1 MSLARYVLIVVGVL
15 AGSAL
20 LFALALQG
28 RLDAPSQRAAAFGAL
43 LAALN
48 TVLAHALL
56 CWARDRSLK
65 AYLIAVL
72 GGIAARMA
80 LVLGLLLAGLAAL
93 QLRPLPIV
101 LSLLG
106 YYAVFQVLEFYSLGK
121 ARTATLVA
129 R

>member
-1 MSLARYVLIVVGVL
+1 MSFTRYLLIVAAVL
-15 AGSAL
+15 AGSAA
-20 LFALALQG
+20 LFALVLPG
-28 RLDAPSQRAAAFGAL
+28 RIEPASQRAAAFGAL

-56 CWARDRSLK
+56 CWSRGRTLK

-80 LVLGLLLAGLAAL
+80 LVLGLLLVGLSAL

-101 LSLLG
+101 VSLLG
-106 YYAVFQVLEFYSLGK
+106 YYAVFQVLEFRSLK
-121 ARTATLVA
+121 TTPLARAEA

>member
-1 MSLARYVLIVVGVL
+1 MSFARYLAVVTAVL

-20 LFALALQG
+20 LFALGFQG
-28 RLDAPSQRAAAFGAL
+28 RVAGPSQRAVAFGAL

-48 TVLAHALL
+48 TVLAHGLL

-93 QLRPLPIV
+93 ELRPLPIV
-101 LSLLG
+101 FSLLG

-121 ARTATLVA
+121 ARPATLVA
-129 R
+129 H

>member
-1 MSLARYVLIVVGVL
+1 MSLARYVLVVAAVL

-20 LFALALQG
+20 LFALASQG
-28 RLDAPSQRAAAFGAL
+28 RVEAPSQRAAVLGAL

-80 LVLGLLLAGLAAL
+80 LVLGLLLLALATFEV
-93 QLRPLPIV
+93 QPLPIV
-101 LSLLG
+101 LSLLC
-106 YYAVFQVLEFYSLGK
+106 YFAVFQVLEFYSLRNTRPAALE
-121 ARTATLVA
+121 AR
-129 R
+129 